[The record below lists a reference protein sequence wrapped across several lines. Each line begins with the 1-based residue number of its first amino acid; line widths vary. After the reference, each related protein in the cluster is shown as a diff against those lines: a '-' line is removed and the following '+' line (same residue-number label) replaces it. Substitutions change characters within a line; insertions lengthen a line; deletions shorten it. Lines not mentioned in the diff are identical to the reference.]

1 MGNSSVGY
9 VAHIVELWHPCAK
22 RVDPRCPISI
32 VSQSYCTLVPL
43 CPVRMG
49 LGHKGLRHKEKTSTL
64 GVQVSLCPSPIVYQS
79 PMFNPNPIP
88 QLN

>member
-49 LGHKGLRHKEKTSTL
+49 LGHKGLRQRKNLDPRCTSL
-64 GVQVSLCPSPIVYQS
+64 AVSQS
-79 PMFNPNPIP
+79 HNVPESHV
-88 QLN
+88 